1 LTRDNHL
8 QTAAWAEACAVKYF
22 IARNYTVLT
31 NVSGYGPVDLV
42 AVKSRGKNRPIVL
55 LVDVKIKTQRS
66 YGALSNEQRWMG
78 VRVLAVDPDGNCF
91 LVPEGQERVRPS
103 RKERK
108 EDGNEDFKQ
117 D

>member
-1 LTRDNHL
+1 MTRDNHL

-31 NVSGYGPVDLV
+31 NVSGHGPLDIV

-78 VRVLAVDPDGNCF
+78 VRVLAVDPDGNCT
-91 LVPEGQERVRPS
+91 LVPEGEERVRPS
-103 RKERK
+103 KKERK
-108 EDGNEDFKQ
+108 EDDNEDFEQ